1 MPFDATEL
9 YWEPFKALYDRL
21 EGLKLEQGAVDVSS
35 LQSILKEDY
44 APWLIKGLRGFKTPS
59 DASKKAIETETSLTA
74 RGKDV
79 PIEPALRE
87 PALAVSKALV
97 RPFILLIHVINSFK
111 FGFICLSSYLI

>member
-1 MPFDATEL
+1 MPFDASQL

-21 EGLKLEQGAVDVSS
+21 EGIKLDPGAVDVSS

-59 DASKKAIETETSLTA
+59 DASKKAIETESSLTA
-74 RGKDV
+74 RGKDLS
-79 PIEPALRE
+79 IEPALRE

-97 RPFILLIHVINSFK
+97 RMNILSFSLTK
-111 FGFICLSSYLI
+111 I

>member
-1 MPFDATEL
+1 MPFDASEY

-21 EGLKLEQGAVDVSS
+21 EGIKLDPGAVDVSS

-59 DASKKAIETETSLTA
+59 DASKKAIETETRLVA

-79 PIEPALRE
+79 PIEPALV
-87 PALAVSKALV
+87 PAALAVSKALV
-97 RPFILLIHVINSFK
+97 RICYIYIH
-111 FGFICLSSYLI
+111 